1 MYSKNQ
7 ACDRVK
13 NIPNEKLL
21 ILACVAAK
29 KNIFLTGGGGVGK
42 SYVIDL
48 IHNLVPSI
56 AVIAPTGISA
66 LNVNGKTPNLYFSLG
81 EEFHLVDGRMSVDQ
95 AIIDKINSLSVLL
108 IDEIGCLRPDTFD
121 YINQM
126 CKIAKRCDLPFGGL
140 QIIVVGDFCQLKAPI
155 TKNTYG
161 YDVFKTRYGS
171 TEFAFETTSWH
182 ECQFTNLVLTEVQ
195 RQSEMDYI
203 QALRGIRLGVKVSE
217 SVALINK
224 RAGNSPKPSDIRL
237 CATNKR
243 VDDFN
248 SRMFEQ
254 LSVECLELKGS
265 REGEF
270 PESACSVPEGLTLKR
285 GCRVLLVANS
295 NAGSYV
301 NGDTGELIDYVKG
314 AHTFAKSTDDYLTVK
329 LDRNGEVVCVKR
341 KEWQISEKVNG
352 KKEVTG
358 TYKQFPVKLGY
369 AVSIHKSQGMT
380 FDRLVLDLTNARF
393 APAIAYVGLSRVRS
407 LAGLTLMRP
416 LTVSDI
422 IVSKKARDFTVQ
434 ISKMALSM
442 REQISKEIDFETFSI
457 NEFFKFE
464 EEIVARIREELALV
478 KDGTQTLP
486 QAVQNLLNQNIK
498 ALIGID
504 MIGTIDAQTGFFHKD
519 VGYLDSQVLLGEPL
533 RAYIH
538 SKYCRVKH
546 GDVLYDMKKKGLIS

>member
-1 MYSKNQ
+1 MYSKKQ
-7 ACDRVK
+7 AYEKVR
-13 NIPNEKLL
+13 NIPKEKSL

-29 KNIFLTGGGGVGK
+29 RNIFLTGGGGVGK

-48 IHNLVPSI
+48 IQNLIPSI

-81 EEFHLVDGRMSVDQ
+81 EEFHLIDGRMTVDQ
-95 AIIDKINSLSVLL
+95 SIADKISSLSVLL

-126 CKIAKRCDLPFGGL
+126 CKIAKGSDKPFGGL
-140 QIIVVGDFCQLKAPI
+140 QVIVVGDFCQLKAPI

-161 YDVFKTRYGS
+161 YDIFKAQYGN
-171 TEFAFETTSWH
+171 TEFAFETHAWQ
-182 ECQFTNLVLTEVQ
+182 ECQFTNLVLTDVQ

-203 QALRGIRLGVKVSE
+203 QALRGIRLGMRISD
-217 SVALINK
+217 SVDLINN

-243 VDDFN
+243 VDEFN
-248 SRMFEQ
+248 SRMFD
-254 LSVECLELKGS
+254 LLAVETLELKGN
-265 REGEF
+265 RDGEF
-270 PESACSVPEGLTLKR
+270 PQSACSVPEGLSLKR

-295 NAGSYV
+295 SVDSYV
-301 NGDTGELIDYVKG
+301 NGDTGELLDFVKG
-314 AHTFAKSTDDYLTVK
+314 ARSFTKSTDDYLTVK
-329 LDRNGEVVCVKR
+329 LDRNGEVVRVKR

-407 LAGLTLMRP
+407 LAGLSLMRP
-416 LTVSDI
+416 LMASDI
-422 IVSKKARDFTVQ
+422 IVSAKARDFTIQV
-434 ISKMALSM
+434 SKTALLC
-442 REQISKEIDFETFSI
+442 RDKISKEVCFEDFSI
-457 NEFFKFE
+457 DEFFKFE
-464 EEIVARIREELALV
+464 EQVISSIREELYLV
-478 KDGTQTLP
+478 KEAKQTLP
-486 QAVQNLLNQNIK
+486 EAIKNLLNLNIK
-498 ALIGID
+498 AAIGID
-504 MIGTIDAQTGFFHKD
+504 MIGTIDAQTGFYHKE
-519 VGYLDSQVLLGEPL
+519 VGYLDSQMLLGEPL
-533 RAYIH
+533 RGYVDGN
-538 SKYCRVKH
+538 YCRVKH
-546 GDVLYDMKKKGLIS
+546 GDVLYDMKKRGLIS